1 MEIKTYSQA
10 VNYLNSFINYERI
23 IKFPYRKSLK
33 LERVENLFKKLKID
47 PYALKVIH
55 IAGTKGKGST
65 ATYLAYILA
74 NSGFK
79 VGLYTSPH
87 FKDFRER
94 IKIVKTLN
102 SQIQAIPI
110 SEKLVVKLAREIKP
124 ILEKLRFHKKFGQ
137 LSFFEV
143 YTALAFKYF
152 LKKNVDFAVLECGLG
167 GRLDATNLC
176 KPLACI
182 ITKIDYDHT
191 QQLGS
196 SLKEIAS
203 EKAGIIKDNSLVI
216 SARQKRVVREVLKE
230 KAKLREAKLYFYQE
244 DFCSQNLRFSSN
256 YTLFDYSSFL
266 GSYSNLKIKILGE
279 HQVENASLAIFCFQ
293 LLKEEFNLEEK
304 ALYQGLERAFLKGRF
319 QMLRKAGKI
328 FLLDIAHNPL
338 SFSSLNQG
346 IKRYFPSK
354 KVILIFGCSKGKLAK
369 KMLKNI
375 DCEKLIF
382 TRANHFRAQDPL
394 ILKKLCA
401 FKNSILTY
409 NLETALKKS
418 KEISDSQSI
427 IVIAGSFFLVA
438 EALTLLE
445 K

>member
-23 IKFPYRKSLK
+23 IKFPYQRSLK
-33 LERVENLFKKLKID
+33 LERVENLFKKLRIN
-47 PYALKVIH
+47 PYALKAIH

-94 IKIVKTLN
+94 IKIIKTLN
-102 SQIQAIPI
+102 SQVHITPI
-110 SEKLVVKLAREIKP
+110 SEKLVVKLVREIRP

-143 YTALAFKYF
+143 YTALAFNYF
-152 LKKNVDFAVLECGLG
+152 FKKNVDFAVLECGLG

-191 QQLGS
+191 QQLGN
-196 SLKEIAS
+196 SLREIAS
-203 EKAGIIKDNSLVI
+203 EKAGIIKGKSLVV
-216 SARQKRVVREVLKE
+216 SAGQRKVVREVLKE
-230 KAKLREAKLYFYQE
+230 KAKLKQAKLYFYQE
-244 DFCSQNLRFSSN
+244 DFCSQNLRFGSN

-266 GSYSNLKIKILGE
+266 GSYRDLRIKILGE
-279 HQVENASLAIFCFQ
+279 YQVENASLAIFCFQ
-293 LLKEEFNLEEK
+293 LLKEEFNLKEK
-304 ALYQGLERAFLKGRF
+304 ALYRGLEKAFLKGRF
-319 QMLRKAGKI
+319 QVVKKAGKI

-354 KVILIFGCSKGKLAK
+354 KVILIFGCSKGKLAE

-375 DCEKLIF
+375 DYNKLIF
-382 TRANHFRAQDPL
+382 TRANHLRAQDPL

-401 FKNSILTY
+401 FKNPLLTY

-418 KEISDSQSI
+418 KELSDSQSI